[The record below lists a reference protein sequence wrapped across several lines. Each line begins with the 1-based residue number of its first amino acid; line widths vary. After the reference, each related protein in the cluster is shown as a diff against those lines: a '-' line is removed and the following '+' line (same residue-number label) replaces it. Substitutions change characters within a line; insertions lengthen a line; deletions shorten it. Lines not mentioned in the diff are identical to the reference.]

1 MGSCLS
7 CAGIVKDCRLVSG
20 CMHRFCSE
28 CIEKWLRVARCDCT
42 PSIAAT
48 ACSRKAW
55 NCKGGVYAD
64 AAGLL
69 AVERTM
75 QLPMTLYA
83 PGALAFRAMC
93 NLIRAEHEEPAAMS
107 VPHAVSSH
115 ANAESEHAGSDGMQ
129 CACVQRAVMPAVQ
142 TADAEPAR
150 LQARQP
156 LRSPHEAAVRGP
168 ARL

>member
-1 MGSCLS
+1 
-7 CAGIVKDCRLVSG
+7 
-20 CMHRFCSE
+20 MHRFCSE

-42 PSIAAT
+42 PPIAAV
-48 ACSRKAW
+48 ACNGKAW
-55 NCKGGVYAD
+55 NRKGGVYAD

-69 AVERTM
+69 AVQRTM
-75 QLPMTLYA
+75 QLPLTHYA
-83 PGALAFRAMC
+83 ACTLAFTAMC
-93 NLIRAEHEEPAAMS
+93 NLIRAEHEVPLAMF
-107 VPHAVSSH
+107 VPHGVSGH
-115 ANAESEHAGSDGMQ
+115 ATVVRERAGSDGIP

-150 LQARQP
+150 LQAGQP